1 MRKARA
7 VHGDGGTAQRQK
19 AQTGAVRWGRLS
31 FGASLAA
38 VIVAAAA
45 IVTVFAVP
53 RARSGPQR
61 ARPSGIPASI
71 TDAQINLTG
80 LSPVRCVPR

>member
-19 AQTGAVRWGRLS
+19 ARTGAVRWGRLS

-38 VIVAAAA
+38 VIVPASAM
-45 IVTVFAVP
+45 VTVFAVL
-53 RARSGPQR
+53 RARSRPQP

-71 TDAQINLTG
+71 TDAQINSTG
-80 LSPVRCVPR
+80 LSPARCVPR